1 MENNIKTI
9 CVRLNLKKPLHKK
22 AYDYLKNMDKSE
34 FPSNSQAIATAV
46 AEYFDRQGYDEKLV
60 GKIISAL
67 EKSVLDWFRINFN
80 SLPSAPENT
89 TLKSEEALSA
99 EIDFDFL
106 GG

>member
-22 AYDYLKNMDKSE
+22 AYDYLKNMNKSE

-46 AEYFDRQGYDEKLV
+46 VEYFENQKRENRFIE
-60 GKIISAL
+60 KIIAAL
-67 EKSVLDWFRINFN
+67 GKSPPIISEIVVEKSEDEI
-80 SLPSAPENT
+80 
-89 TLKSEEALSA
+89 SA

>member
-22 AYDYLKNMDKSE
+22 AYDYLKNMNKSE

-46 AEYFDRQGYDEKLV
+46 SEYFDRQGYDEKLV
-60 GKIISAL
+60 GKLLAAL
-67 EKSVLDWFRINFN
+67 EKSIKDWFASNFN
-80 SLPSAPENT
+80 FIPQEIAVE
-89 TLKSEEALSA
+89 KSEEELTA